1 MSHTGLS
8 LNNKMFIQKNV
19 EQIGTIKSLLS
30 LQTNFCVLNQNIS
43 DLNFK

>member
-19 EQIGTIKSLLS
+19 EQIGTIKKVY
-30 LQTNFCVLNQNIS
+30 FY
-43 DLNFK
+43 FKQIFVC